1 MFFYLVDLFGT
12 AVFAVSG
19 VSLAFR
25 LKMDAVG
32 VLVLAS
38 VVAIGGG
45 TIRDLILDVP
55 VFWLTDNTYI
65 WIVIATCALMIA
77 FVKKPTRLPWWI
89 LPVSDAIGLALF
101 AVMGAEKSL
110 RYGFSP
116 TVAVL
121 MGTLTGCGG
130 GAIRDVLAGEIPF
143 IFQKEIYASACVV
156 GAAVFCL
163 LYSYQI
169 FPTSVNMIIG
179 MGVVLAIRLPA
190 IKWQLSLPTFSTSS

>member
-77 FVKKPTRLPWWI
+77 FVKKPTRLAWWI

-101 AVMGAEKSL
+101 AVMGAEKAL

-116 TVAVL
+116 TIAVL
-121 MGTLTGCGG
+121 MGTLTACGG

-143 IFQKEIYASACVV
+143 IFQKEIYASACII
-156 GAAVFCL
+156 GASIFCFL
-163 LYSYQI
+163 HYCHI
-169 FPTSVNMIIG
+169 FPNSVNMIIG

-190 IKWQLSLPTFSTSS
+190 IKWQLSLPTFSSST